1 MNLKTALNR
10 AFQTVGYS
18 IVRLDTL
25 DSLLRGANGS
35 VANSASREKCLR
47 PEVESVAV
55 AAPEASVP
63 PSPATTNLKLTAA
76 ANEPPRN
83 CTVLAPRFVVEGSNL
98 KLAANIAEFQ
108 ERGITIIGTSQERAS
123 SWRETEAFDRDVSN
137 QHSSWDWAGNSI
149 APYSSTLKTGIPS
162 ERLIG
167 DLKEL
172 FTGDDFEAFFRG
184 VLGCAM
190 TVGNCRLVRSL
201 PHEGEGVGPQSWHQ
215 DGCPPGIIRGVL
227 YLTDVDEKTGPFQYK
242 DSIGKEHTVHGKTG
256 DLLVFDAMRLLH
268 RAMPPERNTRSA
280 IDLVF
285 MPRLPGQALDIVV
298 AGMNHWPADPFNYSA
313 PIDLSRSRIL

>member
-1 MNLKTALNR
+1 M
-10 AFQTVGYS
+10 GYS
-18 IVRLDTL
+18 IIRLDTL
-25 DSLLRGANGS
+25 DRLLRGANAS
-35 VANSASREKCLR
+35 ITDSASCEKLPR
-47 PEVESVAV
+47 PELQSAV
-55 AAPEASVP
+55 AATPKTSAQP
-63 PSPATTNLKLTAA
+63 KAPQTNLKLIAA
-76 ANEPPRN
+76 TNEPPRN
-83 CTVLAPRFVVEGSNL
+83 CTALAPRFVAEGSNL

-108 ERGITIIGTSQERAS
+108 ESGITIIGCSSERAAF
-123 SWRETEAFDRDVSN
+123 WRETEAFDRDVSN

-149 APYSSTLKTGIPS
+149 VPYSSALKTGVPS
-162 ERLIG
+162 ERLIS

-184 VLGCAM
+184 VLGCPV
-190 TVGNCRLVRSL
+190 TIGNCRLVKSL
-201 PHEGEGVGPQSWHQ
+201 PHQGEGVGPQSWHR
-215 DGCPPGIIRGVL
+215 DGCPPGVIRGVL

-242 DSIGKEHTVHGKTG
+242 DSTGKEHTVHGKTG

-285 MPRLPGQALDIVV
+285 MPRLPGQALDIVI
-298 AGMNHWPADPFNYSA
+298 AGMNHWPADPFNYST